1 MPIGQRQKRIWVA
14 GGVALAVAIAV
25 GVASG
30 LLIIQGRDHIPTTA
44 ILVLLA
50 LLIGGALFACVPWWR
65 RLDDMARDAH
75 LTAWYWGGS
84 FGAGIGLLGIAASA
98 GVRGAIFQGGALV
111 VLAQVAAY
119 VVFWLAWWAFRRPKV
134 S

>member
-1 MPIGQRQKRIWVA
+1 MPVGQRQKKIWIA

-25 GVASG
+25 GMASG
-30 LLIIQGRDHIPTTA
+30 LLINQGRDYIPMAA

-50 LLIGGALFACVPWWR
+50 LLIGGALFACIPWWR

-75 LTAWYWGGS
+75 LTAWYWGAS
-84 FGAGIGLLGIAASA
+84 FGGGVGLVALAALK
-98 GVRGAIFQGGALV
+98 GVKSDLFQGGALIFSV
-111 VLAQVAAY
+111 QVAAY
-119 VVFWLAWWAFRRPKV
+119 VVLWLAWWALRRPKA